1 MKVQGYLLILI
12 CFISACDFLGN
23 TSQQSQTKATPE
35 APLLEEEGKELRK
48 DLNADSTRQDSAK
61 SPIELIREEF
71 ATINADELYMD
82 TIPFMDQS
90 TEGGEIIAFY
100 NTIGELRKV
109 QATIWG
115 EMGKQLEEYYVKE
128 GKLFFAFKQ
137 RHNYNRPVYQTDP
150 SVIREERDTEIFD
163 PKKSEISEFR
173 YYFDQDQSMIR
184 YIDAEKNTLEEEQL
198 DFEEE
203 EKVIKAFDLI
213 LERIQKDS
221 EEEEE
226 SSSEVEDKLIPELHK
241 WMKNI
246 ADEQNFTYMYQ
257 AFDLNGDGQDEYLCG
272 LRGQFWCGTGGCSF
286 IIVEQTDGGLKL
298 LTRGGPTFSPHF
310 ISIEENKGYRS
321 IILDP
326 TQGQT
331 AEGEDYLN
339 YPVLIYQDS
348 SYEQIW
354 IDNLDNT
361 ERIDKLLEGATEVLS
376 DERTFH
382 KVLIN

>member
-12 CFISACDFLGN
+12 CFISACDFLGD
-23 TSQQSQTKATPE
+23 TSQKTAPESTPE
-35 APLLEEEGKELRK
+35 SQMVEDEGKELRK
-48 DLNADSTRQDSAK
+48 DLKAEEANQDSAK
-61 SPIELIREEF
+61 SPIELIKEEF
-71 ATINADELYMD
+71 AAINSDELYRD

-109 QATIWG
+109 QASIWG
-115 EMGKQLEEYYVKE
+115 EMGKKIEEYYVKD
-128 GKLFFAFKQ
+128 GKLFFAFNQ
-137 RHNYNRPVYQTDP
+137 SHSYNRPMYQTDP
-150 SVIREERDTEIFD
+150 SIIREGTDTEIFD
-163 PKKSEISEFR
+163 PKKTKISEFR
-173 YYFDQDQSMIR
+173 YYFDKNQSLIR
-184 YIDAEKNTLEEEQL
+184 LIDADKNTLEEDQL
-198 DFEEE
+198 ELEEE
-203 EKVIKAFDLI
+203 EKLIAAFDLI
-213 LERIQKDS
+213 NERIQQNS
-221 EEEEE
+221 QEEEP
-226 SSSEVEDKLIPELHK
+226 SSEVEDKLNPALHK
-241 WMKNI
+241 WMESI
-246 ADEQNFTYMYQ
+246 AEEQNFTYMYQ
-257 AFDLNGDGQDEYLCG
+257 AFDLNGDGKDEYLCG

-286 IIVEQTDGGLKL
+286 VVVEEKEGGLTL

-310 ISIEENKGYRS
+310 ISQETNNGYRS

-331 AEGEDYLN
+331 AEGEEYLN

-348 SYEQIW
+348 SYEQVW

>member
-23 TSQQSQTKATPE
+23 TSQESQREPISEVPA
-35 APLLEEEGKELRK
+35 EENEGQELRK
-48 DLNADSTRQDSAK
+48 DPASDLAMADSAIT
-61 SPIELIREEF
+61 PIDLIKEEF
-71 ATINADELYMD
+71 AAINADELYMD

-90 TEGGEIIAFY
+90 TEGGEIIAFF

-109 QATIWG
+109 QSTLLG
-115 EMGKQLEEYYVKE
+115 EMGKQIEEYYVKE

-137 RHNYNRPVYQTDP
+137 RHNYNRPMYQTDP
-150 SVIREERDTEIFD
+150 SIIKEGIDTEIFD
-163 PKKSEISEFR
+163 PEKTKISEYR
-173 YYFDQDQSMIR
+173 YYFDKDQSLIR
-184 YIDAEKNTLEEEQL
+184 LIDAEKNILEEEQIEL
-198 DFEEE
+198 EEE
-203 EKVIKAFDLI
+203 EKLIAAFDLI
-213 LERIQKDS
+213 QTRIQQNAEK
-221 EEEEE
+221 EEEQTD
-226 SSSEVEDKLIPELHK
+226 VEDELNPELHK
-241 WMKNI
+241 WMKSI
-246 ADEQNFTYMYQ
+246 AEEQNFTYMYQ
-257 AFDLNGDGQDEYLCG
+257 AFDLNGDGKDEYLCG
-272 LRGQFWCGTGGCSF
+272 LRGQFWCGSGGCSF
-286 IIVEQTDGGLKL
+286 IVVEQTDGGLKL

-310 ISIEENKGYRS
+310 ISTEENQGWHS

-331 AEGEDYLN
+331 AEGEAYLN

-348 SYEQIW
+348 AYEQIW